1 MSVLLVRKRAGVV
14 GETQRT
20 CHLVPILDGSMP
32 DDPMP
37 DDPMPDD
44 DDSTPFA
51 LTAYC
56 GELIYRG
63 EAELLAEPIGM
74 PCVGCLFRVPM
85 PRNGGLNAHE
95 W

>member
-1 MSVLLVRKRAGVV
+1 MSIQETEARMPVLLVRKRAGVV

-20 CHLVPILDGSMP
+20 CHLVPV
-32 DDPMP
+32 
-37 DDPMPDD
+37 PDD
-44 DDSTPFA
+44 DGRTPLA

-56 GELIYRG
+56 GELIHRG
-63 EAELLAEPIGM
+63 EAELLTQPSGM

-85 PRNGGLNAHE
+85 PRREELSAHD

>member
-1 MSVLLVRKRAGVV
+1 MSTQRTETRMPVLLVRKRAGVV

-20 CHLVPILDGSMP
+20 CHLVPV
-32 DDPMP
+32 
-37 DDPMPDD
+37 PDD
-44 DDSTPFA
+44 DNTPLA

-56 GELIYRG
+56 GELIHRG
-63 EAELLAEPIGM
+63 EAELLAQPSGM

-85 PRNGGLNAHE
+85 PRSEDSAHD

>member
-1 MSVLLVRKRAGVV
+1 MSIQETEARMPVLLVRKRAGVV

-20 CHLVPILDGSMP
+20 CHLVPMP
-32 DDPMP
+32 
-37 DDPMPDD
+37 D
-44 DDSTPFA
+44 DDSTPLA

-56 GELIYRG
+56 GELIHRG
-63 EAELLAEPIGM
+63 EAELLSQPTGM

-85 PRNGGLNAHE
+85 PRSGELNSHD

>member
-1 MSVLLVRKRAGVV
+1 MPVLLVRKRAGVV

-20 CHLVPILDGSMP
+20 CHLVPVPDG
-32 DDPMP
+32 PMP
-37 DDPMPDD
+37 DDAMPDD
-44 DDSTPFA
+44 DGTPLA

-56 GELIYRG
+56 GELIHRG
-63 EAELLAEPIGM
+63 EAELLAEPSGM

-85 PRNGGLNAHE
+85 PRDGGSAHD

>member
-1 MSVLLVRKRAGVV
+1 MSIQETEARMPVLLVRKRAGVV

-20 CHLVPILDGSMP
+20 CHLVPMP
-32 DDPMP
+32 
-37 DDPMPDD
+37 D
-44 DDSTPFA
+44 DDSTPLA

-56 GELIYRG
+56 GELIHRG
-63 EAELLAEPIGM
+63 EAELLSQPSGM

-85 PRNGGLNAHE
+85 PRSGELNSHD

>member
-1 MSVLLVRKRAGVV
+1 MSTQERTEARMPVLLVRKRAGVV

-20 CHLVPILDGSMP
+20 CHLVPMP
-32 DDPMP
+32 DNDH
-37 DDPMPDD
+37 
-44 DDSTPFA
+44 TPLA

-56 GELIYRG
+56 GELIHRG
-63 EAELLAEPIGM
+63 EAELLAQPSGM

-85 PRNGGLNAHE
+85 PRSEGSAHD

>member
-1 MSVLLVRKRAGVV
+1 MSIQETEARMPVLLVRKRAGVV

-20 CHLVPILDGSMP
+20 CHLVP
-32 DDPMP
+32 
-37 DDPMPDD
+37 MPDD
-44 DDSTPFA
+44 DRTPLA

-56 GELIYRG
+56 GELIHRG
-63 EAELLAEPIGM
+63 EAELLTQPSGM

-85 PRNGGLNAHE
+85 PRSGELNSHD

>member
-1 MSVLLVRKRAGVV
+1 MSIQETEARMPVLLVRKRAGVV

-20 CHLVPILDGSMP
+20 CHLVPMPEDDGR
-32 DDPMP
+32 
-37 DDPMPDD
+37 
-44 DDSTPFA
+44 TPLA

-56 GELIYRG
+56 GELIHRG
-63 EAELLAEPIGM
+63 EAELLTQPSGM

-85 PRNGGLNAHE
+85 PRGGGLNAHD

>member
-1 MSVLLVRKRAGVV
+1 MSIQETEARMPVLLVRKRAGVV

-20 CHLVPILDGSMP
+20 CHLVPMP
-32 DDPMP
+32 
-37 DDPMPDD
+37 D
-44 DDSTPFA
+44 DDSTPLA

-56 GELIYRG
+56 GELIHRG
-63 EAELLAEPIGM
+63 EAELLSQPSGM

-85 PRNGGLNAHE
+85 PRTGELNSHD

>member
-1 MSVLLVRKRAGVV
+1 MPVLLVRKRAGVV

-20 CHLVPILDGSMP
+20 CHLVPMP
-32 DDPMP
+32 
-37 DDPMPDD
+37 D
-44 DDSTPFA
+44 DDSTPLA

-56 GELIYRG
+56 GELIHRG
-63 EAELLAEPIGM
+63 EAELLSQPSGM

-85 PRNGGLNAHE
+85 PRTGELNSHD

>member
-1 MSVLLVRKRAGVV
+1 MSIQETEARMPVLLVRKRAGVV

-20 CHLVPILDGSMP
+20 CHLVP
-32 DDPMP
+32 
-37 DDPMPDD
+37 MPDD
-44 DDSTPFA
+44 DCTPLA

-56 GELIYRG
+56 GELIHRG
-63 EAELLAEPIGM
+63 EAELLTQPSGM

-85 PRNGGLNAHE
+85 PRSGELNAHD

>member
-1 MSVLLVRKRAGVV
+1 MSIQETEARMPVLLVRKRAGVV

-20 CHLVPILDGSMP
+20 CHLVP
-32 DDPMP
+32 
-37 DDPMPDD
+37 MPDD
-44 DDSTPFA
+44 DRTPLA

-56 GELIYRG
+56 GELIHRG
-63 EAELLAEPIGM
+63 EAELLTQPSGM

-85 PRNGGLNAHE
+85 PRSGELSAHD